1 MIRSLNR
8 RSRHQQ
14 LGQISIEYVVVIGLV
29 AIALAGMVWFFTTG
43 RVSTKVDATVKGV
56 SFMLTK
62 AQGLYMNDPTMFTN
76 VSATALINNGA
87 VPDSMNG
94 TTVINSPFGGTIAV
108 TPAAVFG
115 GAAGS
120 GIQFVIPQVPTAGC
134 SDLVSGLASAAVNVT
149 VGTTVIR
156 SNGSNVAN
164 YANTLGTACSA
175 GGGNTSVTLVAG
187 R

>member
-1 MIRSLNR
+1 MNRSLNR
-8 RSRHQQ
+8 RLRRSQR
-14 LGQISIEYVVVIGLV
+14 GQMSIEYIVVIGMV
-29 AIALAGMVWFFTTG
+29 AIALAGMVWYFTSG
-43 RVSTKVDATVKGV
+43 RIGGKVDTTVKGV
-56 SFMLTK
+56 SFILTK
-62 AQGLYMNDPTMFTN
+62 AQGLYSNDPAMFTN

-94 TTVINSPFGGTIAV
+94 GTVINSPFGGTIPV

-120 GIQFVIPQVPTAGC
+120 GIQFVIPQVPASGC
-134 SDLVSGLASAAVNVT
+134 SDLINGLASAFVNVT

-156 SNGSNVAN
+156 NNGTNAAN